1 MELNTLVDL
10 CARRQ
15 FIGLRGGVL
24 KIEAEFYLS
33 NLQYTRVH
41 APRHTQNKRE
51 IWNYKFLNIN

>member
-51 IWNYKFLNIN
+51 I